1 MEEKREFPQGLK
13 ESFVMKSLTTIKNDF
28 VRILS
33 LGKIFALSQ
42 FITMLQTE
50 RSFAVSV
57 YGNVR
62 NKEQT

>member
-13 ESFVMKSLTTIKNDF
+13 ESFVIKSLTTIKNDF

-50 RSFAVSV
+50 
-57 YGNVR
+57 
-62 NKEQT
+62 